1 MKLSI
6 SLFAAASLTCVSVA
20 PAVAQNTSQIFTQ
33 QICVEEYGGTVA
45 PNAAGELTCYVDSL
59 PANELLTGTTGG
71 ATTGALVGGL
81 LLLALAAGAG
91 GGGDTSSTGSTN

>member
-1 MKLSI
+1 VKRSI

-20 PAVAQNTSQIFTQ
+20 PAVAQNITQILTQ

-45 PNAAGELTCYVDSL
+45 PNATGELTCYVDSL
-59 PANELLTGTTGG
+59 PANELLTGATGG

-81 LLLALAAGAG
+81 LLLALAAGG
-91 GGGDTSSTGSTN
+91 GGGGTSSTGSTN